1 MKDLRMVRR
10 VGGDM
15 PRTVEFGSVDGSDY
29 ATLHYYGF
37 NDSTSEPH
45 AVLYIGVADKREGTG
60 RRLLK
65 LAIADARVRGATT
78 LYGEIVTREGLEFFL
93 GVLGTEFID
102 IKSVGDFNAD
112 PHNAAEAE
120 TRALLAYPL
129 AEQATRQPKYPH

>member
-15 PRTVEFGSVDGSDY
+15 PRTVEFGTVDGSDY

-37 NDSTSEPH
+37 NDSISEPH
-45 AVLYIGVADKREGTG
+45 AVLYIGVSDKREGTG
-60 RRLLK
+60 RRLLE
-65 LAIADARVRGATT
+65 LAIADARARDAET
-78 LYGEIVTREGLEFFL
+78 LYGEIVSREGLEFFI

-102 IKSVGDFNAD
+102 INSVGDFNAD
-112 PHNAAEAE
+112 PHNATQIK

-129 AEQATRQPKYPH
+129 IEQIA